1 MKQQPE
7 PIDLYVESN
16 FVVELALS
24 QEQHESCE
32 RLIELAG
39 TDKVNLIV
47 PAYSLV
53 EPYEKIGRQA
63 SDRLKVSKALE
74 AEAKHLS
81 RSTSYHD
88 EIDAM
93 QHVTGLL
100 VRSSAEEKEGLRSA
114 IDRIRAIAKIISLDT
129 QILNS
134 ASEYQLEYSLSPQD
148 AIVYASVLSHLS
160 TSTAAVKCFLNKDRK
175 DFDDPDIEETLNSYG
190 CKMLFSFDRGY
201 QYVARPKKH
210 A

>member
-114 IDRIRAIAKIISLDT
+114 IDRIRAIAKSFRWTLRSLIAPANINSNILSLLKMRSFMLLYSVISAL
-129 QILNS
+129 QPPLSS
-134 ASEYQLEYSLSPQD
+134 A
-148 AIVYASVLSHLS
+148 
-160 TSTAAVKCFLNKDRK
+160 F
-175 DFDDPDIEETLNSYG
+175 
-190 CKMLFSFDRGY
+190 
-201 QYVARPKKH
+201 
-210 A
+210 